1 MENGKNIIKK
11 GEVIFAQGDTV
22 SHIGI
27 VLAGKVLMQN
37 EWMRLVRNQGS
48 FIALNDWNRD
58 TYGASY
64 TTLEDSVIYMLSVSG
79 EETLHNVIT
88 KSDDYRAI
96 MVSSQ
101 FHYITDMAHLRED
114 LHMRASRLY
123 EFAKEAIRGIKI
135 CAWQS
140 EYPLLSLKNWM
151 SWKSVNTRWKLMKTD
166 WAIMQRQQGFL

>member
-79 EETLHNVIT
+79 EETLHNVIPFFT
-88 KSDDYRAI
+88 Y
-96 MVSSQ
+96 SSSPGTATTL
-101 FHYITDMAHLRED
+101 FT
-114 LHMRASRLY
+114 
-123 EFAKEAIRGIKI
+123 
-135 CAWQS
+135 
-140 EYPLLSLKNWM
+140 
-151 SWKSVNTRWKLMKTD
+151 
-166 WAIMQRQQGFL
+166 

>member
-1 MENGKNIIKK
+1 M
-11 GEVIFAQGDTV
+11 V
-22 SHIGI
+22 
-27 VLAGKVLMQN
+27 
-37 EWMRLVRNQGS
+37 RLVRNQGS

-101 FHYITDMAHLRED
+101 FHYITDMAHLRRICTCVPAVYMS
-114 LHMRASRLY
+114 LP
-123 EFAKEAIRGIKI
+123 KEAIRGIKI
-135 CAWQS
+135 CAWQRS
-140 EYPLLSLKNWM
+140 IPSYH
-151 SWKSVNTRWKLMKTD
+151 
-166 WAIMQRQQGFL
+166 